1 MNIAI
6 IEEMCKTFF
15 TEQIKLINQYMQK
28 IEEVMKERDQAYREA
43 MLMKEK
49 VLLMN
54 QINDEHE
61 KIKDSLGI

>member
-28 IEEVMKERDQAYREA
+28 IEEVMKDRDQAYREA

-54 QINDEHE
+54 QIHDEHE
-61 KIKDSLGI
+61 KIKDSIGI